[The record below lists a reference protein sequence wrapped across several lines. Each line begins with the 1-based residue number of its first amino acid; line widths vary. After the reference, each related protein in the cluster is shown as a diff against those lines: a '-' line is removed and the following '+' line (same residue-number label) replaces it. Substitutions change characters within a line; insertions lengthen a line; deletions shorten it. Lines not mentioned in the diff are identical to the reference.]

1 MLLPSSRVSISC
13 DMSALIVTESC
24 SCTVSHIRSSISDS
38 ARGSSTPEPP
48 HAVSATSEPAA
59 VMVRSFREILF
70 MASSFFVL
78 RSVSGAEKI
87 PCVGLSMY
95 RLTNVSHSARNHTT
109 ATKDHKELIL
119 CLFWLVENR
128 NGPGSHT

>member
-38 ARGSSTPEPP
+38 AGGSSTPEPP

-59 VMVRSFREILF
+59 VMVRSFREILY

-87 PCVGLSMY
+87 PMCWHLAVSTYERITQCKKSHY
-95 RLTNVSHSARNHTT
+95 RYKGSQRDDPLF
-109 ATKDHKELIL
+109 IL
-119 CLFWLVENR
+119 ACR
-128 NGPGSHT
+128 K

>member
-24 SCTVSHIRSSISDS
+24 SRTDSHISSSISHS
-38 ARGSSTPEPP
+38 AGGSSTHEPP
-48 HAVSATSEPAA
+48 SAANATSESAA

-87 PCVGLSMY
+87 PMCWPLDVSTYERITQCKKSHY
-95 RLTNVSHSARNHTT
+95 RYKGSQRADPLF
-109 ATKDHKELIL
+109 IL
-119 CLFWLVENR
+119 ACR
-128 NGPGSHT
+128 K